1 MTTTPAQAG
10 RSRVPAVFAVLG
22 ILAALIAGGTV
33 YYTQFYKVTA
43 GDTPERVVEK
53 FLTAVFAD
61 DEPDLAQVGA
71 VICDDWDPAA
81 AVQRTTSTIRA
92 NSHVSWQDIIRLSSE
107 EGRVVVEATI
117 TVTPI
122 GDEDPSDAQGW
133 AFGVVDEDGW
143 RVCDAR
149 PIV

>member
-1 MTTTPAQAG
+1 VSITLAEAP

-22 ILAALIAGGTV
+22 ILAALIVGGTV
-33 YYTQFYKVTA
+33 YYTQFYKVA
-43 GDTPERVVEK
+43 SGDTPEQVVGK

-61 DEPDLAQVGA
+61 KPDNAQVGA
-71 VICDDWDPAA
+71 LVCDNWDPAA
-81 AVQRTTSTIRA
+81 AVQKTRGNIRA
-92 NSHVSWQDIIRLSSE
+92 NAHVSWQDIIRLSTG

-122 GDEDPSDAQGW
+122 GDEDPSTSKGW
-133 AFGVVDEDGW
+133 AFDVVDERGW
-143 RVCDAR
+143 RVCEAR